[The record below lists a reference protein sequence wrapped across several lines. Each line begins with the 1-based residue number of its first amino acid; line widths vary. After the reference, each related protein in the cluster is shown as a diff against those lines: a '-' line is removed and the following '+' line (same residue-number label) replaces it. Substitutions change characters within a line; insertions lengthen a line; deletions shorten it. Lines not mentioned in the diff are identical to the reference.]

1 VVSGLPRDALVDRAA
16 ALEGLAVHDAQS
28 SAVRAIRREDE
39 PDDAPVPAAPRVP
52 HDAANA
58 LFRQAGIGLGDEG

>member
-1 VVSGLPRDALVDRAA
+1 MTCHPPSHLPSD
-16 ALEGLAVHDAQS
+16 
-28 SAVRAIRREDE
+28 RREDE

-58 LFRQAGIGLGDEG
+58 LFRQAVIGLGDEG